1 MSPLRG
7 LLVKSSSI
15 ENCKSTNKAQQPL
28 AIESVCP
35 ADPGGELRYANKDLR
50 RATRLFNV
58 TENDVIYGRF
68 PATKMTANHL
78 RKAMWWPH
86 SRVSQSGK
94 SCRAC
99 WLVCR
104 IPSTQKKWWGMTSAE
119 GYLRKFQCAPD
130 NLFTF
135 SLLFL
140 WVIRVK
146 GCSMRK
152 SNYRKEGKSKV

>member
-68 PATKMTANHL
+68 PATQNSAYG
-78 RKAMWWPH
+78 
-86 SRVSQSGK
+86 SRALTLWIVN
-94 SCRAC
+94 
-99 WLVCR
+99 
-104 IPSTQKKWWGMTSAE
+104 SASIF
-119 GYLRKFQCAPD
+119 GLPTTNQRF
-130 NLFTF
+130 
-135 SLLFL
+135 
-140 WVIRVK
+140 
-146 GCSMRK
+146 
-152 SNYRKEGKSKV
+152 